1 MDSATPMTEPG
12 IRLDKWLWAARFFKT
27 RALASAAVSGGKV
40 HCAGSSLKPSRAV
53 KLGDCLEIRRGFER
67 HEIIVTGLSEQR
79 GPATSAQLLY
89 RETEASVVRRAA
101 EAEKRKLAMMAH
113 PHSAGRPDK
122 KQRRQ
127 IRRFIDKD

>member
-1 MDSATPMTEPG
+1 MTESG

-53 KLGDCLEIRRGFER
+53 KLGDCLDIRRGFE
-67 HEIIVTGLSEQR
+67 HYEIIVTGLSEQR
-79 GPATSAQLLY
+79 GAASIAQLLY
-89 RETEASVVRRAA
+89 RETEASVVKRAA
-101 EAEKRKLAMMAH
+101 EAEKRKLAMMAR

>member
-1 MDSATPMTEPG
+1 MTAAAV
-12 IRLDKWLWAARFFKT
+12 RLDKWLWAARFFKT

-53 KLGDCLEIRRGFER
+53 KPGDCLEIHRGYDR
-67 HEIIVTGLSEQR
+67 YEIIVIALSAQR
-79 GPATSAQLLY
+79 GPASCAELLY
-89 RETEASVVRRAA
+89 RETEASVIKREA
-101 EAEKRKLAMMAH
+101 EAQKRKLAMMAR